1 MIRPRVYGGD
11 QRAGRG
17 RHRLAHARETQP
29 GQSASVYGDEGV
41 SQISSVV
48 EISKREARR
57 MNTFRLRVKWFLALS
72 CLTGML
78 AAVAIASAKTQLR
91 VAYSS
96 ISGAAVVTWLAVD
109 KGLFAKNDLDVEL
122 IYVAGSQAMQSLLGG
137 TTPIGIQG
145 IEPVFRV
152 NAHGS
157 DTVMVLGMVTKPP
170 FSIIVR
176 PEIKDYRELKGKP
189 MGITRYG
196 SSTDM
201 LLRLSLEKWGFKP
214 EVDVPIL
221 QMGGVPP
228 ILAGME
234 SRKIFGGPLSLPT
247 LARAKQQGYRELA
260 DVADLVPDY
269 QVAGVVTRRAFIK
282 QNPEAVRGF
291 VKAIAEAMA
300 LFRNDPESV
309 TKVMKE
315 RLKITDPLVIEETQK
330 DYPRYMPKVPYPSR
344 AGIAVIKAF
353 LDRNDP
359 AVRPLSIDNQ
369 IDNQIVRGLE
379 QSGFFNNLYG
389 AK

>member
-1 MIRPRVYGGD
+1 MLMVILFLLLLLGSDPSD
-11 QRAGRG
+11 A
-17 RHRLAHARETQP
+17 
-29 GQSASVYGDEGV
+29 AS
-41 SQISSVV
+41 
-48 EISKREARR
+48 K
-57 MNTFRLRVKWFLALS
+57 
-72 CLTGML
+72 
-78 AAVAIASAKTQLR
+78 AVPLR

-96 ISGAAVVTWLAVD
+96 ISGSAVVTWLAVD
-109 KGLFAKNDLDVEL
+109 KGLFAKNNLDVEL
-122 IYVAGSQAMQSLLGG
+122 IYVAGSQAMQSLLSG

-157 DTVMVLGMVTKPP
+157 DTVMLLGVVTKPP

-234 SRKIFGGPLSLPT
+234 SRKIVGGPLSLPT
-247 LARAKQQGYRELA
+247 LARARQQGYRELA
-260 DVADLVPDY
+260 DVADLVPEY

-282 QNPEAVRGF
+282 QNPEVVRGF
-291 VKAIAEAMA
+291 VKSIAEAMA
-300 LFRNDPESV
+300 LFRNDPEAV
-309 TKVMKE
+309 QKVMKE
-315 RLKITDPLVIEETQK
+315 RLKISDPLVIQETQK
-330 DYPRYMPKVPYPSR
+330 DYPRYMPKIPYPGR

-353 LDRNDP
+353 LDKNEL
-359 AVRPLSIDNQ
+359 AVRPLSIDDQ
-369 IDNQIVRGLE
+369 IDNQFVRELE
-379 QSGFFNNLYG
+379 QSGFF
-389 AK
+389 K

>member
-1 MIRPRVYGGD
+1 MKKFRS
-11 QRAGRG
+11 RG
-17 RHRLAHARETQP
+17 KLFFT
-29 GQSASVYGDEGV
+29 V
-41 SQISSVV
+41 S
-48 EISKREARR
+48 
-57 MNTFRLRVKWFLALS
+57 WLALT
-72 CLTGML
+72 LVGF
-78 AAVAIASAKTQLR
+78 AVPMASAKTHLR

-96 ISGAAVVTWLAVD
+96 ISGTAVVTWLAVD

-122 IYVAGSQAMQSLLGG
+122 IYVAGSQAMQSLLSG

-152 NAHGS
+152 NVHGS
-157 DTVMVLGMVTKPP
+157 DTVMVVGIVTKPP
-170 FSIIVR
+170 ISIIVR

-201 LLRLSLEKWGFKP
+201 LLRLTLEKWGFKP
-214 EVDVPIL
+214 ETDVPIL

-247 LARAKQQGYRELA
+247 LARAKQEGYRELA

-269 QVAGVVTRRAFIK
+269 QVAGVVTRRAFNK
-282 QNPEAVRGF
+282 QNPEVVRGF
-291 VKAIAEAMA
+291 VKAIAEGMV
-300 LFRNDPESV
+300 LFRRDPDSV
-309 TKVMKE
+309 MKVMKT
-315 RLKITDPLVIEETQK
+315 RLKIDDPRVIEETQK
-330 DYPRYMPKVPYPSR
+330 NYPRYMPNVPYPSR

-353 LDRNDP
+353 LDKNEP
-359 AVRPLSIDNQ
+359 AVRPLSIDDQ
-369 IDNQIVRGLE
+369 IDNQIVRELE
-379 QSGFFNNLYG
+379 QSGFFSNLQR

>member
-1 MIRPRVYGGD
+1 M
-11 QRAGRG
+11 
-17 RHRLAHARETQP
+17 
-29 GQSASVYGDEGV
+29 
-41 SQISSVV
+41 
-48 EISKREARR
+48 KR
-57 MNTFRLRVKWFLALS
+57 NNFLASLLAVIFLS
-72 CLTGML
+72 VPSGTRAF
-78 AAVAIASAKTQLR
+78 AAAKHVPLQ

-109 KGLFAKNDLDVEL
+109 KGLFAKNNLDVEL
-122 IYVAGSQAMQSLLGG
+122 IYVAGSQAMQSLLSG

-152 NAHGS
+152 NAHGN
-157 DTVMVLGMVTKPP
+157 DTVMILGMVTKPP

-176 PEIKDYRELKGKP
+176 PEIKDYRELKGKA

-214 EVDVPIL
+214 EIDVSIL

-228 ILAGME
+228 ILSGME
-234 SRKIFGGPLSLPT
+234 SRKIAGGPLSLPT
-247 LARAKQQGYRELA
+247 LATAKQQGYRELA

-269 QVAGVVTRRAFIK
+269 QVAGVVTRRAFIR

-291 VKAIAEAMA
+291 VKAVAEAMV

-309 TKVMKE
+309 SKVMKE
-315 RLKITDPLVIEETQK
+315 RLKISDPLVIEETQK

-353 LDRNDP
+353 LDKNEP
-359 AVRPLSIDNQ
+359 AVRPLSIDDQ
-369 IDNQIVRGLE
+369 IDLQLIRELE
-379 QSGFFNNLYG
+379 LSGFFTTLYQR
-389 AK
+389 K

>member
-1 MIRPRVYGGD
+1 MLITILLLLG
-11 QRAGRG
+11 
-17 RHRLAHARETQP
+17 
-29 GQSASVYGDEGV
+29 
-41 SQISSVV
+41 
-48 EISKREARR
+48 
-57 MNTFRLRVKWFLALS
+57 FLVPCPS
-72 CLTGML
+72 D
-78 AAVAIASAKTQLR
+78 AATKSMVPLR

-96 ISGAAVVTWLAVD
+96 ISGAGIVTWLAVD
-109 KGLFAKNDLDVEL
+109 RGLFAKNNLDVEL
-122 IYVAGSQAMQSLLGG
+122 IYVAGSQAMQSLLSG

-157 DTVMVLGMVTKPP
+157 DTVMILGMVTKPP
-170 FSIIVR
+170 FSIMVR

-196 SSTDM
+196 SATDM

-234 SRKIFGGPLSLPT
+234 SRKIVGGPLSLPT
-247 LARAKQQGYRELA
+247 LARAKQEGYRELA

-282 QNPEAVRGF
+282 QNPEVVRGF
-291 VKAIAEAMA
+291 VKAIAEAMVV
-300 LFRNDPESV
+300 FKNDPESV
-309 TKVMKE
+309 QKVMKE
-315 RLKITDPLVIEETQK
+315 RLKISDPLVIQETQK
-330 DYPRYMPKVPYPSR
+330 DYPRYMPKIPYPGR
-344 AGIAVIKAF
+344 TGIAVIKAF
-353 LDRNDP
+353 LDKNEP
-359 AVRPLSIDNQ
+359 AVRSLSIDDQ
-369 IDNQIVRGLE
+369 IDNQFVRELE
-379 QSGFFNNLYG
+379 QSGFFNSLSH

>member
-1 MIRPRVYGGD
+1 MTWTRVLK
-11 QRAGRG
+11 QQTT
-17 RHRLAHARETQP
+17 E
-29 GQSASVYGDEGV
+29 
-41 SQISSVV
+41 
-48 EISKREARR
+48 KRIWILLFA
-57 MNTFRLRVKWFLALS
+57 FWL
-72 CLTGML
+72 L
-78 AAVAIASAKTQLR
+78 AANNTGAATKPAVPLR

-96 ISGAAVVTWLAVD
+96 ISGAGIVTWLAVD
-109 KGLFAKNDLDVEL
+109 RGLFAKNNLVVEL
-122 IYVAGSQAMQSLLGG
+122 IYVAGSQAMQSLLSG

-157 DTVMVLGMVTKPP
+157 DTVMILGMVTKPP

-234 SRKIFGGPLSLPT
+234 SRKIVGGPLSLPT
-247 LARAKQQGYRELA
+247 LARAKQEGYRELA
-260 DVADLVPDY
+260 DVADLVPEY
-269 QVAGVVTRRAFIK
+269 QVAGVVTRRAFIR
-282 QNPEAVRGF
+282 QNPEVVRGF

-309 TKVMKE
+309 RKVMNQ
-315 RLKITDPLVIEETQK
+315 RLKIDDPLVIEETQK

-353 LDRNDP
+353 LDKNEP
-359 AVRPLSIDNQ
+359 AVRSLSIDDQ
-369 IDNQIVRGLE
+369 IDNQIVRELE
-379 QSGFFNNLYG
+379 QSGFFNSLYH

>member
-1 MIRPRVYGGD
+1 MKSRSRRTTVI
-11 QRAGRG
+11 
-17 RHRLAHARETQP
+17 LALVFFTSTV
-29 GQSASVYGDEGV
+29 SA
-41 SQISSVV
+41 
-48 EISKREARR
+48 
-57 MNTFRLRVKWFLALS
+57 FLAE
-72 CLTGML
+72 
-78 AAVAIASAKTQLR
+78 AASAKTQLR

-122 IYVAGSQAMQSLLGG
+122 IYVAGSQAMQSLLSG

-157 DTVMVLGMVTKPP
+157 DTVMILGMVTKPP

-176 PEIKDYRELKGKP
+176 PEIKDYHELKGKP

-214 EVDVPIL
+214 ETEVPIL

-234 SRKIFGGPLSLPT
+234 SGKIFGGPLSLPT
-247 LARAKQQGYRELA
+247 LARAKQEGYRELA

-269 QVAGVVTRRAFIK
+269 QVAGVVTRRAFVK
-282 QNPEAVRGF
+282 QNTDVVRRF

-309 TKVMKE
+309 RKVMKE
-315 RLKITDPLVIEETQK
+315 RLKIDDPIVIEETQK
-330 DYPRYMPKVPYPSR
+330 NYPRYMPNIPYPSR

-353 LDRNDP
+353 LDKNEP
-359 AVRPLSIDNQ
+359 AVRPLSIDDQ
-369 IDNQIVRGLE
+369 IDNQIVRELE
-379 QSGFFNNLYG
+379 QSGFFRSLYRG
-389 AK
+389 K